1 MPSICKL
8 FCVSFALLAIALAGL
23 ACGDSEEETQS
34 VVFPEFANGAAY
46 VALGD
51 SIAAGTG
58 ASDAETT
65 NYVSLVAEALRD
77 RLGVDLELINLAEGG
92 ASTEILIEQ
101 QLPAALERLAQGDVL
116 LVTITVSGIDLN
128 QLADTPVCV
137 QDPADIGCPID
148 DLLLGVEERLNQMI
162 RDLQEAGP
170 DTLIVIQLYPNL
182 FSGSGHELERS
193 ADTAF
198 ELLNGAITGVANRND
213 VILADPRH
221 PFEGASSRLT
231 HLLDPTPDAHPSD
244 AGYRVIADAF
254 LEALGLAEE

>member
-1 MPSICKL
+1 M
-8 FCVSFALLAIALAGL
+8 
-23 ACGDSEEETQS
+23 
-34 VVFPEFANGAAY
+34 VFPEFGAGGVY

-58 ASDAETT
+58 ASDAEAT
-65 NYVSLVAEALRD
+65 NYVSLVAEALRAQ
-77 RLGVDLELINLAEGG
+77 LGVDLELINLAEGG
-92 ASTEILIEQ
+92 ASTETLIEQ

-116 LVTITVSGIDLN
+116 LVTITISGIDLN
-128 QLADTPVCV
+128 QLAETPVCV
-137 QDPADIGCPID
+137 QDPADINCPLD
-148 DLLLGVEERLNQMI
+148 DLLLGVEERLNQII

-170 DTLIVIQLYPNL
+170 DTLIAIQLYPNL

-193 ADTAF
+193 ADIAF
-198 ELLNGAITGVANRND
+198 ELLNGAIIGVADRND

-221 PFEGASSRLT
+221 SFEGASGKLT